1 MEKVDPHSQTIVG
14 PTVEAGK
21 GFPAED
27 DEARLENGEILKEV
41 FRVERFVASGG
52 MGQVFRARDL
62 RLERPV
68 AIKVLHGR
76 MLQSELGLKRFQ
88 REARSMSRVVHPN
101 VVATY
106 EVGEHKSSPFLV
118 MEFVDGPTL
127 GTYIRSK
134 GKLSLDETV
143 KLVGQIAA
151 GLEEAHALGIV
162 HRDVKPGNILLHRLR
177 SGGLLAKVVDFGLAS
192 AAGGGEASERGAV
205 TTGSHEIMGSP
216 LYMSPEQIEGGD
228 LTGLSDQ
235 YSLGIVMYEMLVG
248 APPFLG
254 DSLNTIFNKHL
265 TQPPPSLGN
274 RCSFEHM
281 EEVEKVLARALS
293 KDQKS
298 RFASVTEFL
307 DALKQA
313 SGVQNQSDGASSTC
327 DVCQRRVNQGDDF
340 CGGCGSPVPM
350 KVCGVCGTERAGRR
364 YHCIGC
370 SASLLLS
377 LTQRS
382 ALSSSSQ
389 DQVDWTPENMSS
401 LGIVVAMEVET
412 SGEMLS
418 VWDWI
423 SEQFC
428 TSVERENGR
437 TLVVLGGEAYAV
449 FGLGGLRE
457 REVERALDAAL
468 FLVGQI
474 TRYMEERSLSEEF
487 NVRIGVELGAIETE
501 GTGLSWGTTRVNG
514 VGIQEARRLARAVR
528 GTGVYVGSN
537 AWREVRALYESESEG
552 KHLKLLNR
560 RRVAILREASRVGGQ
575 VVPVVGRDYEIQ
587 HLERAF
593 ARVVKRGKLVVVP
606 IIGPPGVG
614 KSRLTSEFLGRL
626 NQRSETCTVDVSQC
640 IPSSEGVPF
649 APFRR
654 SFRNRYPIYDGD
666 DPATVLSL
674 LRHLPGIRELP
685 DEVALK
691 RAERLSALLGF
702 EKGRG
707 GNTEGEQEESAYWQS
722 ASDPSQDLAFEAYS
736 NYIRS
741 LSKEVP
747 YVLVVDDLQWIRP
760 SSMKLLSYL
769 AQGCLDCPV
778 LVILTVREKD
788 AEKALS
794 SVDLPASSLSSVDL
808 GMLSLG
814 DVTQLIESLFGVN
827 TLDSKLT
834 QTLHEL
840 ANGLPQEIE
849 EHLEA
854 LVESGALKKSPD
866 GWEYEPGAEQ
876 HESAM
881 PRSLRELVHQRL
893 ARLGP
898 EEQRI
903 LRAGALAGQ
912 TFSMELLSAMVDRK
926 VDDVEVDELV
936 QEGWLMESDAGDFPR
951 AREISFRQDR
961 VRDIVVEL
969 LTEESSRTL
978 HMKAAAWLGSLHGEV
993 HSSAKTARLARHY
1006 CEAGVLEEGARFTLE
1021 RAKEFVQAFAGTEA
1035 FDAFGD
1041 ALRLSQQWSN
1051 GENSDAARPVVI
1063 EAALG
1068 RAHQGWLI
1076 GQFEEALEALSLLNA
1091 YLIAEENVESWCRQ
1105 QYIWSEIL
1113 ITQGNFEGAKERML
1127 DASNASLSAG
1137 YDDISVQIRGR
1148 LAFAQYFQGNSDEA
1162 EAVATSILKGET
1174 VELRM
1179 RTSWCRGAGSAS
1191 GILAILAL
1199 QRKDYKEARRL
1210 YSLAKEYK
1218 YLAKDSVGVS
1228 VARMGEGNTHFL
1240 EGDLRGAQKIYE
1252 EVNRELTN
1260 LGFRVGAA
1268 QAAANLAETSLLLD
1282 DGADVLSLLE
1292 TAESTMRAVRSIPDL
1307 VEILRI
1313 QTEALLK
1320 QERPREALVTVHE
1333 ALRLAEEKGISHGI
1347 EGLKALL
1354 ERVMKSSG

>member
-1 MEKVDPHSQTIVG
+1 
-14 PTVEAGK
+14 
-21 GFPAED
+21 
-27 DEARLENGEILKEV
+27 
-41 FRVERFVASGG
+41 
-52 MGQVFRARDL
+52 
-62 RLERPV
+62 
-68 AIKVLHGR
+68 
-76 MLQSELGLKRFQ
+76 
-88 REARSMSRVVHPN
+88 
-101 VVATY
+101 
-106 EVGEHKSSPFLV
+106 
-118 MEFVDGPTL
+118 
-127 GTYIRSK
+127 
-134 GKLSLDETV
+134 
-143 KLVGQIAA
+143 
-151 GLEEAHALGIV
+151 
-162 HRDVKPGNILLHRLR
+162 
-177 SGGLLAKVVDFGLAS
+177 
-192 AAGGGEASERGAV
+192 
-205 TTGSHEIMGSP
+205 
-216 LYMSPEQIEGGD
+216 
-228 LTGLSDQ
+228 
-235 YSLGIVMYEMLVG
+235 LGIVMYEMLLG

-254 DSLNTIFNKHL
+254 DSLNAIFNKHL
-265 TQPPPSLGN
+265 TQPPPSLVE
-274 RCSFEHM
+274 RCSFDHVED
-281 EEVEKVLARALS
+281 VEKVLKRSLS
-293 KDQKS
+293 KAQKS
-298 RFASVTEFL
+298 RFASVAEFL
-307 DALKQA
+307 DALKKA

-370 SASLLLS
+370 SASLLPS

-382 ALSSSSQ
+382 ALSTSSQ

-474 TRYMEERSLSEEF
+474 SRYMEERSLSEEF

-501 GTGLSWGTTRVNG
+501 GTGLSWGTARVNG

-528 GTGVYVGSN
+528 GTGVYVGRN

-552 KHLKLLNR
+552 NHLKLLNR

-666 DPATVLSL
+666 DPSTVLSL
-674 LRHLPGIRELP
+674 LRHLPGIRDLP

-707 GNTEGEQEESAYWQS
+707 EITEEEQEESNYWQS

-741 LSKEVP
+741 LSKDVP

-760 SSMKLLSYL
+760 STMKLLSYL

-778 LVILTVREKD
+778 LIILTVREKD
-788 AEKALS
+788 AEKTLS

-808 GMLSLG
+808 GMLSLR
-814 DVTQLIESLFGVN
+814 DVTQLIDSLFGVN
-827 TLDSKLT
+827 TLGSKLT

-840 ANGLPQEIE
+840 TNGLPQEIE

-854 LVESGALKKSPD
+854 LVESGALKKSPE

-978 HMKAAAWLGSLHGEV
+978 HMKAAAWLDSLHGEV

-1006 CEAGVLEEGARFTLE
+1006 CEAGVLEQGSRFTLE
-1021 RAKEFVQAFAGTEA
+1021 RAKEFVQAFARTEA
-1035 FDAFGD
+1035 FEAFGD
-1041 ALRLSQQWSN
+1041 ALRLSQQWSD
-1051 GENSDAARPVVI
+1051 GENGDTARPVVI

-1076 GQFEEALEALSLLNA
+1076 GKHQEAIDSLEFLNGVNSPDLEPDSWLKMQFIWGEILTVEGDYLEAINRMKLA
-1091 YLIAEENVESWCRQ
+1091 AETAENC
-1105 QYIWSEIL
+1105 
-1113 ITQGNFEGAKERML
+1113 GKEEF
-1127 DASNASLSAG
+1127 A
-1137 YDDISVQIRGR
+1137 VQIKGR
-1148 LAFAQYFQGNSDEA
+1148 LAFSQLFLGAIEQATAIATAILDMDTEARRNS
-1162 EAVATSILKGET
+1162 
-1174 VELRM
+1174 R
-1179 RTSWCRGAGSAS
+1179 SWCLGAGSAS
-1191 GILAILAL
+1191 GVLARVALAE
-1199 QRKDYKEARRL
+1199 KDYEKARKL
-1210 YSLAKEYK
+1210 NVMAQEYK
-1218 YLAKDSVGVS
+1218 KLAGDGVGKWM
-1228 VARMGEGNTHFL
+1228 ARLGEGNTCFL
-1240 EGDLRGAQKIYE
+1240 NGELEAAKGIYM
-1252 EVNRELTN
+1252 EVSRELQN
-1260 LGFRVGAA
+1260 LGFRYGAVQA
-1268 QAAANLAETSLLLD
+1268 QVNLA
-1282 DGADVLSLLE
+1282 DVYLIQENENEALKLVMA
-1292 TAESTMRAVRSIPDL
+1292 AEESIRGLRAIPDL

-1320 QERPREALVTVHE
+1320 QERSQEALVTAHE
-1333 ALRLAEEKGISHGI
+1333 ALRLAEEKGISHAI

-1354 ERVMKSSG
+1354 ERVVASSG